1 MEERIKMI
9 KAMEFI
15 IRHLNAEDQMD
26 QWLTEGIPDGDIE
39 LGDLAVKSDDTE
51 LLEYF
56 IEDEGFADLM
66 GVFLCTMHEAYKDG
80 GLYCDKIVSK

>member
-26 QWLTEGIPDGDIE
+26 QWLTDGIPDGDIE
-39 LGDLAVKSDDTE
+39 FGDLVVKSDDKE

-56 IEDEGFADLM
+56 VEDEGFADLM
-66 GVFLCTMHEAYKDG
+66 GLFLSTIHKAYKDG
-80 GLYCDKIVSK
+80 GLYCDKIVSC

>member
-26 QWLTEGIPDGDIE
+26 QWLTEGVPDGDIKF
-39 LGDLAVKSDDTE
+39 GDLTVKSDDKE

-56 IEDEGFADLM
+56 VEDEGFADLM
-66 GVFLCTMHEAYKDG
+66 GVFLNTMHEAYEDG